1 MVIAERRRL
10 MVLCYAFFC
19 VSCLLA
25 GVGVAQPFF
34 MDATKEMGAG
44 LFSSRGLASGDYNND
59 SLPDLFFSHNNAAQI
74 KLLRNTGR
82 DRFVDDSSIIQSE
95 IPSKRMGGGPVWGD
109 YDNDGDLDLFVS
121 IGAWEDHQRNGNMLL
136 RNDRGVFVDVAVASG
151 LTDVQSTD
159 NAVWMDYDRDGL
171 LDLYTGNLGN
181 STSRNL
187 LYHNKGDG
195 SFVDVTEQAGLNIPF
210 NPETGGSNGG
220 IVAGDFNDDGWPD
233 LYIAVF
239 GWAGAPAPNRLFLN
253 NGQGG
258 FIDATTS
265 DIAHEGEAFGVAT
278 GDIDN
283 DGDLDLFFASGGS
296 TKSVER
302 SGALLNLGNAQFID
316 VTASLGLV
324 RLMADNLIG
333 GINIADIDNQY
344 CGHFL

>member
-1 MVIAERRRL
+1 MVIGRFRRFMILYFVFSCSSPLAEAGEAQTL
-10 MVLCYAFFC
+10 FTDVTEEVMLPQNVLSRSHAF
-19 VSCLLA
+19 
-25 GVGVAQPFF
+25 
-34 MDATKEMGAG
+34 
-44 LFSSRGLASGDYNND
+44 
-59 SLPDLFFSHNNAAQI
+59 
-74 KLLRNTGR
+74 
-82 DRFVDDSSIIQSE
+82 
-95 IPSKRMGGGPVWGD
+95 GD
-109 YDNDGDLDLFVS
+109 YDN
-121 IGAWEDHQRNGNMLL
+121 
-136 RNDRGVFVDVAVASG
+136 
-151 LTDVQSTD
+151 
-159 NAVWMDYDRDGL
+159 
-171 LDLYTGNLGN
+171 
-181 STSRNL
+181 
-187 LYHNKGDG
+187 
-195 SFVDVTEQAGLNIPF
+195 
-210 NPETGGSNGG
+210 
-220 IVAGDFNDDGWPD
+220 DGWPD

-239 GWAGAPAPNRLFLN
+239 GWAGGPAPNRLFLN